1 MTPEHELVL
10 ERIFDAPVARV
21 FKAWT
26 TPDILMRWWCPPP
39 WRVTACEI
47 DLRPGGRFNTVME
60 GPDGAVMEN
69 KGSVLEVIP
78 DRRLVF
84 TDALAADWVPVGKPF
99 MVGHI
104 EFEDLGGV
112 RTRYTGKARH
122 WSAEDKANHEQMGFS
137 EGWGIAADQLAALLP
152 TL

>member
-10 ERIFDAPVARV
+10 ERIFDAPVTRV